1 MKALILSLG
10 FIIGIG
16 WGLYP
21 GLLKPRPL
29 WMRIGLI
36 SVMTIMV
43 FLALFPRIAGTPED
57 VALIYRMGM
66 QKPIPVVC
74 KIDVSKAEKQES
86 GEWMIP
92 IQGKEKTFFLR
103 LTADKLNPADFG
115 NGISLIADLQRG
127 NTDAELRLS
136 NIIQIDP
143 LITLPYIVG
152 LEERARILYFH
163 VPMSWIAFLAYI
175 VSMIMSIR
183 YLRNPS
189 PRLDIIASSSAA
201 LGTLFCILATVSGA
215 IWAKFNW
222 GSFWNWD
229 PRETSIFV
237 LLLIYGAYFVLR
249 SAIEQEETRARLS
262 SVYSIIGAIAAVFFI
277 YIAPRIYGGLHPGSA
292 DDSNAGPVISQQ
304 AGTLDLLKQIILSMA
319 FCAFTMLYFWL
330 LNLAARIRIAGR
342 ELQSRMLHKESL
354 S

>member
-1 MKALILSLG
+1 MKALILSIG
-10 FIIGIG
+10 FIIGIF
-16 WGLYP
+16 WGIYP

-29 WMRIGLI
+29 WMRFGLI
-36 SVMTIMV
+36 LLMSIMV

-57 VALIYRMGM
+57 VILVHRMGM
-66 QKPIPVVC
+66 HKDIPVLC
-74 KIDVSKAEKQES
+74 TIDASKAEKQAS
-86 GEWMIP
+86 GEWLIP
-92 IQGKEKTFFLR
+92 VQGKEQIFMLR
-103 LTADKLNPADFG
+103 LLTT
-115 NGISLIADLQRG
+115 SLEGLGDGAPIIADMKRG
-127 NTDAELRLS
+127 NSDAELRIS
-136 NIIQIDP
+136 RIIQIDP

-183 YLRNPS
+183 YLRSPS

-201 LGTLFCILATVSGA
+201 LGTVFCILATVSGA

-237 LLLIYGAYFVLR
+237 LLLIYGAYFILR
-249 SAIEQEETRARLS
+249 SAIEQEHTRARLS
-262 SVYSIIGAIAAVFFI
+262 SVYAIIGALAAVFFI
-277 YIAPRIYGGLHPGSA
+277 YVAPRIYGGLHPGSA
-292 DDSNAGPVISQQ
+292 DDSNAGPVLSQQ

-319 FCAFTMLYFWL
+319 FCSFTMLYFWL
-330 LNLAARIRIAGR
+330 LSLASRIRLAGR
-342 ELQSRMLHKESL
+342 DIQSTMLHKESRQ
-354 S
+354 